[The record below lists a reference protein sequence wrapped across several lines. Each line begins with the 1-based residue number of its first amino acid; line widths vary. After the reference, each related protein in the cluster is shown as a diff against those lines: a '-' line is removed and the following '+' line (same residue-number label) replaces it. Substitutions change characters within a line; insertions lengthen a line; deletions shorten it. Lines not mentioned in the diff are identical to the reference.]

1 MSQYVL
7 IFYIFKV
14 FIIGQVHLHLL
25 PQANFHGSLQ
35 YTPEEIELC
44 ANFLALRRDKTM
56 QDTELIFAVSFL
68 CPSS

>member
-14 FIIGQVHLHLL
+14 FIIGQVHLL

-44 ANFLALRRDKTM
+44 ANFLALRRDTTM

-68 CPSS
+68 CPST